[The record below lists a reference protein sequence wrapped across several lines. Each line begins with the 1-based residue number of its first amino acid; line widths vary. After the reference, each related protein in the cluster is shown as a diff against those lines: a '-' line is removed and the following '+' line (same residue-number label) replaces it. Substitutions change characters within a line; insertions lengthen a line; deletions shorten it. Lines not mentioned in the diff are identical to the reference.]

1 MSLWTSLE
9 PASTTVDPGGSARV
23 RLRLR
28 NTGDVVDEY
37 RFVPV
42 GDLSPWTTVEPPS
55 IRLYPGTT
63 GTVELTFAPP
73 RTPDATAG
81 PNPYGVQI
89 IPTEHPEATTVPE
102 GNVTITPFS
111 EVRAELVPHTVKG
124 RFRGRP
130 KLAVDNLGNVKL
142 TASIAGSDNSDQI
155 TYDLQPANI
164 QVEPGRAKFIKTTL
178 KPRQII
184 WAGSKQSRPFSL
196 AIQRSGAD
204 PVPVQGTYVQPG
216 LFPRWVGVVLGMLLA
231 LVLAFVMLWIAH
243 KPQVTTQ
250 AGELAASQATK
261 LPTPPV
267 STAPSPPA
275 PTSAPPSPTPNTSNS
290 PAGDSGGGGGGGK
303 KKKKTNPLAR
313 VLLANG
319 TTNKCAAPEP
329 QTKDGDLK
337 KVRQYDCAVPT
348 DEEQVWGVET
358 VFKGQGPANTDLVQI
373 RNLKSGN
380 CLDVPGNGA
389 DDHGTNL
396 DLYPCTKT
404 MDDNQLWY
412 LHKGKDTNNLYWIRN
427 YKSNGLCLDVSG
439 YKSSGNDKAAGTVLT
454 LYPCSNNDDQGWNL
468 VKQQQSG
475 DNQN

>member
-73 RTPDATAG
+73 RSPDATAG

-231 LVLAFVMLWIAH
+231 LILAFVMLWIAH

-275 PTSAPPSPTPNTSNS
+275 PTSAPPSPTPNTSDS

-313 VLLANG
+313 VLIANG
-319 TTNKCAAPEP
+319 TTNKCAAPELN
-329 QTKDGDLK
+329 TKQGDPK
-337 KVRQYDCAVPT
+337 KVRQYDCKTPAV
-348 DEEQVWGVET
+348 DNELWAVET

-380 CLDVPGNGA
+380 CLDLPGKGPGQT
-389 DDHGTNL
+389 HTNI
-396 DLYPCTKT
+396 DEYPCTKT

-427 YKSNGLCLDVSG
+427 YKSNGMCLNVDG
-439 YKSSGNDKAAGTVLT
+439 FANKGEDKAAGTVLT
-454 LYPCSNNDDQGWNL
+454 LYACTNDDDRGWNF
-468 VKQQQSG
+468 VKPGVSAG
-475 DNQN
+475 